1 MASSFLSAAALAK
14 AVRRKNLTVHRLPV
28 LAVLVLSAALLAA
41 QPRFIGPAERIA
53 DGVLLY
59 RLDDPDMLNPPGHV
73 AVQAMQLDPR
83 RVRLES
89 GIAADHLPA
98 RETVQS
104 IAMRRGALAAVNA
117 GFFAL
122 ADGAPQALLKSAGAL
137 IGKAARP
144 KGAVGLVDR
153 RHGPRLLFD
162 RVTTDETREG
172 TDYRTRFGSSPK
184 DWARARSAVSG
195 AGLLVVDGRDVNDW
209 SEEGLSAAFDTTR
222 HPRTMIGVDAKEAI
236 WLVTIDGRQPALSLG
251 MTFTE
256 LQALSHRLGLRSS
269 LNLDG
274 GGSTTMVVRGY
285 IVNHP
290 SDDTG
295 PRKVSDAI
303 LVFARTR

>member
-1 MASSFLSAAALAK
+1 VRPPRTWRAA
-14 AVRRKNLTVHRLPV
+14 V
-28 LAVLVLSAALLAA
+28 LALLVSAALLSA

-73 AVQAMQLDPR
+73 AVQALQLDPR

-98 RETVQS
+98 RETVLS
-104 IAMRRGALAAVNA
+104 IANRRGALAAVNG
-117 GFFAL
+117 GFFVL
-122 ADGAPQALLKSAGAL
+122 ADGAPQALLKTDGAL
-137 IGKAARP
+137 IGKTVHP
-144 KGAVGLVDR
+144 KGAVGVVDR

-162 RVTTDETREG
+162 RVTTDTPQDRP
-172 TDYRTRFGSSPK
+172 TSYRTRFGSSPK
-184 DWARARSAVSG
+184 EWARARNAVSG
-195 AGLLVVDGRDVNDW
+195 AGLLLLDGREITDW
-209 SEEGLSAAFDTTR
+209 TEEVLSAAFDTTR
-222 HPRTMIGVDAKEAI
+222 HPRTIIGVDADESI
-236 WLVTIDGRQPALSLG
+236 WLVTVDGRQPALSLG

-274 GGSTTMVVRGY
+274 GGSTTMVVRGF

-303 LVFARTR
+303 LVFAR

>member
-1 MASSFLSAAALAK
+1 MLAL
-14 AVRRKNLTVHRLPV
+14 
-28 LAVLVLSAALLAA
+28 LVSAALLSA

-59 RLDDPDMLNPPGHV
+59 RLDDPDMLNPAGHV
-73 AVQAMQLDPR
+73 AVQALQLDPR

-104 IAMRRGALAAVNA
+104 IAKRRGALAAVNA
-117 GFFAL
+117 GFFSL
-122 ADGAPQALLKSAGAL
+122 ADGAPQALLKSAGSL
-137 IGKAARP
+137 IGKASRP
-144 KGAVGLVDR
+144 RGAVGLVDR

-162 RVTTDETREG
+162 RVTTDAASEGATSYGTRL
-172 TDYRTRFGSSPK
+172 GSSPK
-184 DWARARSAVSG
+184 DWARAGNAVSG
-195 AGLLVVDGRDVNDW
+195 AGLLVLDGRDVTDW
-209 SEEGLSAAFDTTR
+209 SDEGLSAAFDTTR
-222 HPRTMIGVDAKEAI
+222 HPRTMIGVDADEAI
-236 WLVTIDGRQPALSLG
+236 WLVTVDGRQPALSLG
-251 MTFTE
+251 MTFKE

-274 GGSTTMVVRGY
+274 GGSTTMVVRGF

-303 LVFARTR
+303 LVFSRKR

>member
-1 MASSFLSAAALAK
+1 LDLVVSAFRRTTHVNRRLAL
-14 AVRRKNLTVHRLPV
+14 LPV
-28 LAVLVLSAALLAA
+28 ILLSAALLAA

-59 RLDDPDMLNPPGHV
+59 RLDDPDLLNPPGHV
-73 AVQAMQLDPR
+73 AVQALQLDPR
-83 RVRLES
+83 QVRLES

-104 IAMRRGALAAVNA
+104 IAKRRGALAAVNA

-122 ADGAPQALLKSAGAL
+122 ADGAPQALLKMGGTL
-137 IGKAARP
+137 VGKAARP
-144 KGAVGLVDR
+144 KGAIGVIDR
-153 RHGPRLLFD
+153 RQGPHLLFD
-162 RVTTDETREG
+162 RVTTEETPEG
-172 TDYRTRFGSSPK
+172 VGYRTRLGSSSK
-184 DWARARSAVSG
+184 DWARARNAVSG
-195 AGLLVVDGRDVNDW
+195 AGLLVLDGRDVKDW

-222 HPRTMIGVDAKEAI
+222 HPRTMIGVDADEAI
-236 WLVTIDGRQPALSLG
+236 WLVTVDGRQPALSLG

-274 GGSTTMVVRGY
+274 GGSTTMVVRGF

-303 LVFARTR
+303 LVFARKQ

>member
-1 MASSFLSAAALAK
+1 M
-14 AVRRKNLTVHRLPV
+14 LP
-28 LAVLVLSAALLAA
+28 ALLVSVALLSA

-59 RLDDPDMLNPPGHV
+59 RLDYPDMLNPPGHV
-73 AVQAMQLDPR
+73 AVQALQLDPR

-104 IAMRRGALAAVNA
+104 IAKRRGALAAVNA

-122 ADGAPQALLKSAGAL
+122 ADGAPQALLKMGGTV
-137 IGKAARP
+137 IGKASRP
-144 KGAVGLVDR
+144 KGAVGIVDR

-162 RVTTDETREG
+162 RVTTEEAREG
-172 TDYRTRFGSSPK
+172 IGYRTRRGSSPK
-184 DWARARSAVSG
+184 DWARARHAVSG
-195 AGLLVVDGRDVNDW
+195 AGLLVLDGRDITDW
-209 SEEGLSAAFDTTR
+209 TEEALSPAFDTTR
-222 HPRTMIGVDAKEAI
+222 HPRTMIGVDEDEDI
-236 WLVTIDGRQPALSLG
+236 WLVTVDGRQPALSLG
-251 MTFTE
+251 MTFKE

-303 LVFARTR
+303 LVFARKR